1 MTELENETVFSLD
14 RLPTKS
20 YEKDYDAQLDITVE
34 MNLNQLIVARDGY
47 TILDFISD
55 VGGIQSLLFSGVAIF
70 VGIWNYHYNENLLVS
85 KLYRLS
91 SASLSEAEIKAG
103 K

>member
-20 YEKDYDAQLDITVE
+20 YEKDYDVQLDITVE